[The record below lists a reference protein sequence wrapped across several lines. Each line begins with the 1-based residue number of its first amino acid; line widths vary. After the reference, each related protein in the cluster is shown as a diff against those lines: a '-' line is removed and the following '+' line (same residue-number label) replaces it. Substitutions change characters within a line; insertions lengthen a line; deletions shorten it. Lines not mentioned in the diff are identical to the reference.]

1 MEEHARRAAVFDSF
15 GALYLVYIVTMYEHV
30 GREET
35 LKAR

>member
-1 MEEHARRAAVFDSF
+1 MEEHARAGRLFLTDLE
-15 GALYLVYIVTMYEHV
+15 LYLVYIVTMYEHV